1 MAASESILSRGMVLK
16 YDVIVSAGPAGS
28 TTARFCAKKGLKA
41 LLIEKD
47 RFPRYKPCG
56 GCLSPR
62 VLREL
67 DFDIGRVI
75 ENTVSEAKFTFQLR
89 DRFSICS
96 QNPIGYL
103 VMRDSFDQLLCRKAQ
118 EGGANLF
125 EGKRVIGFQQDAEGV
140 DVYINGGGIR
150 EVPLPRWGRWG
161 PQHRGSITPWR
172 GGEENGHGI
181 GERGTFGPG
190 NKRKSSFVHL
200 DFGGIPNGYGW
211 IFPKGDFVSIGICAL
226 LPSKGMKLK
235 TRFDR
240 IVASVDYVA
249 EIRVEKAC
257 FYPLPTVSSD
267 DLPYSKGR
275 VLLVGHAANLMDP
288 MMGEGIYY
296 AIRSGQI
303 APEAIVKAIKEDEK
317 GISGYHRRP

>member
-1 MAASESILSRGMVLK
+1 LTNPLGMAASESILSRGMVLK

-103 VMRDSFDQLLCRKAQ
+103 VMRDSFDHLLCRKAQ

-140 DVYINGGGIR
+140 DVYINGGESMR
-150 EVPLPRWGRWG
+150 CR
-161 PQHRGSITPWR
+161 
-172 GGEENGHGI
+172 
-181 GERGTFGPG
+181 
-190 NKRKSSFVHL
+190 
-200 DFGGIPNGYGW
+200 Y
-211 IFPKGDFVSIGICAL
+211 L
-226 LPSKGMKLK
+226 LGADGARS
-235 TRFDR
+235 
-240 IVASVDYVA
+240 IVAQLLLGGVVKKMGMA
-249 EIRVEKAC
+249 LEREGRLAPGI
-257 FYPLPTVSSD
+257 
-267 DLPYSKGR
+267 KGR
-275 VLLVGHAANLMDP
+275 VPSSISISAAFQ
-288 MMGEGIYY
+288 MGTDGFSP
-296 AIRSGQI
+296 R
-303 APEAIVKAIKEDEK
+303 V
-317 GISGYHRRP
+317 ISSP